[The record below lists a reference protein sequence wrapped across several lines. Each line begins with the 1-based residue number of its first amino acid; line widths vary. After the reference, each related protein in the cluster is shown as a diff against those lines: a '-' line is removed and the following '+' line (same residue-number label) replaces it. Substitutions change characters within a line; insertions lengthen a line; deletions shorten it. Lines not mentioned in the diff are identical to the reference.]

1 MSELETSLCISPY
14 QLLFLFSLPPSWQL
28 IYQRSLRMWLGN
40 AGRNW
45 NRFPVKSCSR
55 SVPGNN
61 NVTLKQASSFASHL
75 LKVTARLFCCQVG
88 LHDILHATVMRISSV
103 KTVLWLAK
111 NLHQLFS
118 NDTPFNTQ
126 SRISLTNYANRAQ
139 NRRWIACD
147 SEREIYS
154 CVFSNHQ
161 FVFFTGISVKTYVIV
176 WTVSYSHTVC
186 PSKVNSWFWI

>member
-1 MSELETSLCISPY
+1 MNLKRLSVFIFFWIAPY

-103 KTVLWLAK
+103 KMVLWLAK

-126 SRISLTNYANRAQ
+126 SRSSLTSYAIVLRIADESHAIVNVRSTAVYFQTISL
-139 NRRWIACD
+139 CFLL
-147 SEREIYS
+147 
-154 CVFSNHQ
+154 VL
-161 FVFFTGISVKTYVIV
+161 V
-176 WTVSYSHTVC
+176 WRHTL
-186 PSKVNSWFWI
+186 